1 MFSCFFFFF
10 FSFVHVHDGQ
20 MDKIVDGLKDDEALL
35 DSVLLHMGSVY
46 STLGKFEKSMLM
58 YRRALEILEMTYG
71 NFKL

>member
-1 MFSCFFFFF
+1 
-10 FSFVHVHDGQ
+10 